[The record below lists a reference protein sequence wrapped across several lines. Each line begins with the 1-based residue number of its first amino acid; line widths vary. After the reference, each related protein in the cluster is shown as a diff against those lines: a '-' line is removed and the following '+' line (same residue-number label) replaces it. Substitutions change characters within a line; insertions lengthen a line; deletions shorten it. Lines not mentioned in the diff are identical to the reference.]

1 MEPFGL
7 LCMLM
12 LSFDYQNYQ
21 TQKKGF
27 QLEWHFQLIEQ
38 DNNQKLS
45 EIHQPTVIPLWPC
58 HSLA

>member
-1 MEPFGL
+1 
-7 LCMLM
+7 M